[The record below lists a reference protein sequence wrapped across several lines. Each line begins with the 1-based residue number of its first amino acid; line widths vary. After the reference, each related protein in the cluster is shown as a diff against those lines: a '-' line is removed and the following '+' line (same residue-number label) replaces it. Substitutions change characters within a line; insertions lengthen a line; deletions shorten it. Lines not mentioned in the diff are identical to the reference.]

1 MSKYLQTSLAAM
13 THLAEGLCFNALL
26 TLKAENSLHV
36 PLKRLSTIILHGST
50 SQKTNLNFILNL
62 LTSFCCEEYRNEEL
76 RFILTLFS
84 LRFNLS
90 YSMYGFL
97 IYIL

>member
-1 MSKYLQTSLAAM
+1 M

-26 TLKAENSLHV
+26 TLKVEHSLHV
-36 PLKRLSTIILHGST
+36 PMKRLSTIILHGST

-62 LTSFCCEEYRNEEL
+62 LTSFRCEEHRKEEL
-76 RFILTLFS
+76 RFILILFS

-90 YSMYGFL
+90 YSLYGFL